1 MPRPTENGYPV
12 IAWTANDKRLTHELL
27 SILHKNDTLR
37 RGVWPRRGEN
47 ISGQNNPITKS
58 DHRRN
63 IARKLL
69 KNESRIID
77 LLEDPKALCHYQR
90 VIKYQLA
97 RLETTWK
104 KAKETLGITIAG
116 LPNEDSI
123 YDRSYETQEKWDEV
137 KQICPWFFK
146 MRDMV
151 EDGFADER
159 TAITESETE
168 VSLDPVE
175 SRDRRRPDRD
185 CEMDDVREDYGV
197 DDVEAEVFDNRQSS
211 CSSNKTHTTVATSHA
226 FSTSSQTALLFPAV
240 ENPSRQTS
248 SLTSDLSEGLRQA
261 QAAENKRKCFCSVEK
276 EETKRL
282 EIRERF
288 ATENRRLG
296 LEEKRLEMEERVE
309 MRRLALEEKKVA
321 IRQRQLDMGQMG
333 PA

>member
-27 SILHKNDTLR
+27 NVLQEDDSIRRGIWLR
-37 RGVWPRRGEN
+37 RGEK
-47 ISGQNNPITKS
+47 ISGQQNPITKS

-63 IARKLL
+63 LARKLL
-69 KNESRIID
+69 KDETRIKD
-77 LLEDPKALCHYQR
+77 LLEDPKAVSHYQR

-104 KAKETLGITIAG
+104 KAKETLGITGAA
-116 LPNEDSI
+116 LRNEDFI
-123 YDRSYETQEKWDEV
+123 CDGSYETQEKWDEV

-146 MRDMV
+146 MRDMI
-151 EDGFADER
+151 DGFVDER
-159 TAITESETE
+159 AAITENERE
-168 VSLDPVE
+168 VSLDPVQ
-175 SRDRRRPDRD
+175 SRDRGTPDRD
-185 CEMDDVREDYGV
+185 SEMDDVQENHGV
-197 DDVEAEVFDNRQSS
+197 DDAEVEIFDHGESS
-211 CSSNKTHTTVATSHA
+211 CSIIKTHITSHA
-226 FSTSSQTALLFPAV
+226 SSQIASSFPAV
-240 ENPSRQTS
+240 ENSSRQTS
-248 SLTSDLSEGLRQA
+248 SVTRELSEGLGQVR
-261 QAAENKRKCFCSVEK
+261 AAENKGKCFCSVEK
-276 EETKRL
+276 EKTKRL

-309 MRRLALEEKKVA
+309 MRKLALEEKKVA